1 MAENIRGFLSGLKYD
16 LFPGIVVIHVITF
29 DLLINQNAL
38 YCINIQLN
46 RVIFLLKVII
56 YKKTLICYTYF
67 KLNKVPETSAAT
79 SISL

>member
-56 YKKTLICYTYF
+56 YKKNINMLHIF
-67 KLNKVPETSAAT
+67 QIK
-79 SISL
+79 